1 MHHSKR
7 SPRGQFHLFY
17 PLGFGDTPGMAFNK
31 RKLEDRRRQAAEKEA
46 AARRATELQILE
58 DADHHITVERA
69 ARPATPSATSTCA
82 RSIGAAARPYIFTV
96 IELARMELAQHCQ
109 R

>member
-1 MHHSKR
+1 MPQSKTR
-7 SPRGQFHLFY
+7 PKGRLTHWFSATPRAGV
-17 PLGFGDTPGMAFNK
+17 NK

-46 AARRATELQILE
+46 AARCATERQILE
-58 DADHHITVERA
+58 DADYHITVERA
-69 ARPATPSATSTCA
+69 ARPARPSATSTCA

-96 IELARMELAQHCQ
+96 IELVRMELVQHCQ